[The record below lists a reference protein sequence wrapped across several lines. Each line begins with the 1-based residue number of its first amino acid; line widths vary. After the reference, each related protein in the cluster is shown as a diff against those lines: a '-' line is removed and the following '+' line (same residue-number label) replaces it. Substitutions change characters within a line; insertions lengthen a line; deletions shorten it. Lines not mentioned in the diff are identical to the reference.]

1 MHNMDQSAVNT
12 LRVLS
17 AEMVQRANSGHPG
30 LPLGAAPIA
39 YAVWGNQ
46 MKHSPKALDWADR
59 DRFILS
65 AGHGSALI
73 YSLFHLFGYG
83 LDIED
88 LKNFR
93 QLDSRTPGHPEYGHT
108 RGVEITTGPL
118 GQGIANGVGFAMAEA
133 HLAAKFNR
141 EDHKI
146 VDHHTYVLC
155 GDGCLMEGVSAEAAS
170 LAGTLGLGKLIVLY
184 DSNSITIEGN
194 TDIAFTEDVTAR
206 FAAYG
211 WQTLEVA
218 DGNDLD
224 AINAAIDAAK
234 AETARPTLIKITT
247 VIGFGCPAKAGKA
260 SAHGE
265 PLGAEN
271 IVALKKTLG
280 MPEEE
285 FHVSREVADFMAKK
299 IDALN
304 ANVDAWERDFAA
316 YAKEYP
322 ELAAEWKRWMSGE
335 VDMAKLDDEAFWH
348 FEDKPMATRATSG
361 EVLNRLAK
369 FVPNLF
375 GGSADLAPSNKSY
388 MKDGGDFSKENYA
401 GNNLHFGV
409 REHAMGAISNAIS
422 VHGGLFAYNATFFV
436 FSDYEKPAM
445 RLSALMNQPVTYIL
459 THDSIGVGE
468 DGPTHQPIEQLAAMR
483 SIPGFI
489 DFRPA
494 DGTETAAG
502 WYYAITNGKHP
513 VGLALTRQNL
523 PQYAESS
530 REALKGA
537 YVLLDSKKE
546 TPDVIL
552 IASGSEVALAY
563 QAHALLAKDGVDA
576 RVVSMPSMSLFEMQS
591 AEYRESVLPKNV
603 RARLAIEA
611 ASPFGWDKYV
621 GLDGDIIAINTFGAS
636 APAGQLFPK
645 FGFTVEHVVEKAK
658 ALVK

>member
-88 LKNFR
+88 LKSFR

-502 WYYAITNGKHP
+502 WYYAVTNGKHP

>member
-141 EDHKI
+141 EDYKI

>member
-83 LDIED
+83 LNIED

>member
-83 LDIED
+83 LNIED

-194 TDIAFTEDVTAR
+194 TDIALTEDVTAR

-530 REALKGA
+530 REALRGA

>member
-1 MHNMDQSAVNT
+1 M
-12 LRVLS
+12 
-17 AEMVQRANSGHPG
+17 
-30 LPLGAAPIA
+30 
-39 YAVWGNQ
+39 
-46 MKHSPKALDWADR
+46 
-59 DRFILS
+59 
-65 AGHGSALI
+65 
-73 YSLFHLFGYG
+73 
-83 LDIED
+83 
-88 LKNFR
+88 
-93 QLDSRTPGHPEYGHT
+93 
-108 RGVEITTGPL
+108 
-118 GQGIANGVGFAMAEA
+118 
-133 HLAAKFNR
+133 
-141 EDHKI
+141 
-146 VDHHTYVLC
+146 
-155 GDGCLMEGVSAEAAS
+155 
-170 LAGTLGLGKLIVLY
+170 
-184 DSNSITIEGN
+184 
-194 TDIAFTEDVTAR
+194 
-206 FAAYG
+206 
-211 WQTLEVA
+211 
-218 DGNDLD
+218 
-224 AINAAIDAAK
+224 
-234 AETARPTLIKITT
+234 
-247 VIGFGCPAKAGKA
+247 IGFGCPAKAGKA

-304 ANVDAWERDFAA
+304 ANVDAWERNFAA

-530 REALKGA
+530 REALRGA